1 VQLSSEEARV
11 LGCLLEK
18 QRTTPDVYPLSVNAV
33 ITACNQSTN
42 RAPVVCYGEETA
54 QQALDA
60 LRERGLARRG
70 VYPGS
75 RVIKHR
81 HALDE
86 ELHLDERD
94 LAVLCVLLLRGA
106 QTPGELKSRTE
117 RLYRFEDLA
126 AIEESIER
134 LAGRDEPLVRRLRR
148 DPGQKEARVATLLRP
163 DADEL
168 APDPIAHTPVRDVR
182 PPSLLETRVA
192 VLEQQV
198 AGLRAEVERLRD
210 ANGG

>member
-1 VQLSSEEARV
+1 
-11 LGCLLEK
+11 
-18 QRTTPDVYPLSVNAV
+18 
-33 ITACNQSTN
+33 
-42 RAPVVCYGEETA
+42 
-54 QQALDA
+54 
-60 LRERGLARRG
+60 

-81 HALDE
+81 HVLDE
-86 ELHLDERD
+86 ELHLEEPD
-94 LAVLCVLLLRGA
+94 LAILCVLLLRGA

-134 LAGRDEPLVRRLRR
+134 LAGRDQPLVRRLRR

-163 DADEL
+163 DADES
-168 APDPIAHTPVRDVR
+168 APDPVARTTVRDVR

-198 AGLRAEVERLRD
+198 AALRAEVERVRD
-210 ANGG
+210 AKGG